1 MKGTIAEYAMGGM
14 FPEKQLLDIVKSHA
28 KWGAIAIAI
37 PFLPVVDSILY
48 AIVLWHMY
56 SKLSDT
62 VNQSLHIGLG
72 VLVNII
78 VTIGICFV
86 DEALDWIPV
95 IGWLISA
102 FVVYIQFYFSGK
114 AYIEALRA

>member
-48 AIVLWHMY
+48 AIVL
-56 SKLSDT
+56 
-62 VNQSLHIGLG
+62 
-72 VLVNII
+72 
-78 VTIGICFV
+78 
-86 DEALDWIPV
+86 
-95 IGWLISA
+95 
-102 FVVYIQFYFSGK
+102 
-114 AYIEALRA
+114 